1 MICELILFV
10 LFECLSGDLES
21 ILSGDRKRRQVEQ
34 NSSDSSSLY
43 YISLRGADSAGNAGG
58 WSNVLSASYLNPAS
72 FSDPVS
78 YFSSTNTT
86 NASAEFEV
94 Q

>member
-1 MICELILFV
+1 M
-10 LFECLSGDLES
+10 
-21 ILSGDRKRRQVEQ
+21 SGDRKRRQVEQ

-43 YISLRGADSAGNAGG
+43 YISLRGADSAGNAGD

-86 NASAEFEV
+86 DASAGFEV